1 MSSNRQVNF
10 AGPAAPIN
18 GTPNGDNRWS
28 SNSAD
33 GRLLQ
38 SLIETGVITGMSAK
52 TVQMNYPQFKTYAN
66 NSFAANLRRF
76 RIMHPEGAGRNRQFK
91 QPTTP
96 NGKQC
101 TDKEHGLLLLTDLIL
116 LVVLFLLHRTCDS
129 SSHW

>member
-52 TVQMNYPQFKTYAN
+52 TVQMNYPQFN
-66 NSFAANLRRF
+66 
-76 RIMHPEGAGRNRQFK
+76 M
-91 QPTTP
+91 PTTRLRQIYDASESCILKVLAAIVSLSSQQP
-96 NGKQC
+96 QMVSNV
-101 TDKEHGLLLLTDLIL
+101 LTRNT
-116 LVVLFLLHRTCDS
+116 VYCY
-129 SSHW
+129 